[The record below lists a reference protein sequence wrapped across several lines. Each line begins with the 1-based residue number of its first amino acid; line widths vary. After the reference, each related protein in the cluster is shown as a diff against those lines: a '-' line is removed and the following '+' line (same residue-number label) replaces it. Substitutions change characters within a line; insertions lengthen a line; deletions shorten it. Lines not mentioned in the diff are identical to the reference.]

1 LTVLCAAV
9 SALLSALTFAQSSV
23 TLYGLIDVG
32 VRYQRNKDASLTTVG
47 DGAFTGSRWGIRGT
61 EDLGGGLKTI
71 FSLESGFDPS
81 TGVLQ
86 QANASPTDGSAAAPA
101 GRAFGREAYVGLESS
116 QLGQVTLGR
125 QYTLAHAL
133 SNRFQPLP
141 NPNLGAVNMFSGHQ
155 VTRQDNMVRYTKN
168 FGSVGLHAA
177 YTFSEGNGRGRA
189 LGVSY
194 SAAPLEL
201 VAFYQEVNNAA
212 GTSTRRLSGAGGSYA
227 IGQSAKLFLGYM
239 KRDDKGASTQENDIV
254 NLGFNYTVPSMPS
267 MPLVPLVL
275 TVSYGQD
282 RQTQVNPG
290 TKKTAYVAAS
300 YLLSKR
306 TDIYAELDHNRLSG
320 KYPQPSFMTTRSATV
335 GTTIGLRH
343 RF

>member
-1 LTVLCAAV
+1 
-9 SALLSALTFAQSSV
+9 
-23 TLYGLIDVG
+23 
-32 VRYQRNKDASLTTVG
+32 
-47 DGAFTGSRWGIRGT
+47 
-61 EDLGGGLKTI
+61 
-71 FSLESGFDPS
+71 
-81 TGVLQ
+81 
-86 QANASPTDGSAAAPA
+86 
-101 GRAFGREAYVGLESS
+101 
-116 QLGQVTLGR
+116 
-125 QYTLAHAL
+125 
-133 SNRFQPLP
+133 
-141 NPNLGAVNMFSGHQ
+141 M
-155 VTRQDNMVRYTKN
+155 
-168 FGSVGLHAA
+168 
-177 YTFSEGNGRGRA
+177 
-189 LGVSY
+189 
-194 SAAPLEL
+194 
-201 VAFYQEVNNAA
+201 AFYQEVNNAA
-212 GTSTRRLSGAGGSYA
+212 GTSTRRLSSAGGSYA

-254 NLGFNYTVPSMPS
+254 NLGFNYTVPSM
-267 MPLVPLVL
+267 PLVL

>member
-1 LTVLCAAV
+1 MFHRPSLAALCVTV
-9 SALLSALTFAQSSV
+9 SAFAPALASAQSSV
-23 TLYGLIDVG
+23 TLYGLVDLG
-32 VRYQRNKDASLTTVG
+32 VRYQRNKDASVTTLG
-47 DGAFTGSRWGIRGT
+47 DGAFTGSRWGVRGT
-61 EDLGGGLKTI
+61 EDLGGGLKAI

-101 GRAFGREAYVGLESS
+101 GRGFGREAYVGVDSPL
-116 QLGQVTLGR
+116 LGQVMLGR

-155 VTRQDNMVRYTKN
+155 VTRQDNMVRYMKN
-168 FGSVGLHAA
+168 FGPVGLHAA
-177 YTFSEGNGRGRA
+177 YTFNEGNGRGRA
-189 LGVSY
+189 LGISY

-212 GTSTRRLSGAGGSYA
+212 GTSTRRLSSAGGSYA
-227 IGQSAKLFLGYM
+227 ISEGAKVFLGYM
-239 KRDDKGASTQENDIV
+239 KRDDKGASAQENDIV
-254 NLGFNYTVPSMPS
+254 NLGLNYTVPSM
-267 MPLVPLVL
+267 PLVL

-282 RQTQVNPG
+282 RQTHLNPG
-290 TKKTAYVAAS
+290 TKKTAFVAAS
-300 YLLSKR
+300 YLLSRR
-306 TDIYAELDHNRLSG
+306 TDLYAELDHNRLSG
-320 KYPQPSFMTTRSATV
+320 KYPLPSFMTTRSATT
-335 GTTIGLRH
+335 GTTVGLRH